1 MKVAFWSNAR
11 GKACVTSNLA
21 CISVLSVLSS
31 DSPDKR
37 TIIFEN
43 HQNII
48 NLGNVFISPNSKK
61 EVREQ
66 NKYRVEQGLSKV
78 LCHMEMGEEPSQEQ
92 IYHYSRQYL
101 GKQLFYLPCEGT
113 KNGELLEYQLEREC
127 IPTIQCLEKYSNR
140 VFVDTAAT
148 TLVSSRKILQQAD
161 VIVVN
166 LSQNLSMLEHFFGNY
181 SSIQSKAFYVIGNYD
196 GKANLTRGMIMQHYH
211 IPGRQIAVIPHC
223 TQFSDALS
231 EGMIIPFLLAN
242 YYCDRD
248 NPNYSFIQ
256 GAKEAV
262 QLFENYLYSVQEG
275 RDKP

>member
-11 GKACVTSNLA
+11 GKSCVTSNLA
-21 CISVLSVLSS
+21 CISVLSILGS

-48 NLGNVFISPNSKK
+48 NLGNVLICPNSKN
-61 EVREQ
+61 EVCEQ
-66 NKYRVEQGLSKV
+66 NQYYVEQGLSKV
-78 LCHMEMGEEPSQEQ
+78 LCHMEMGDEPSEEQ
-92 IYHYSRQYL
+92 IFRYSRQYL
-101 GKQLFYLPCEGT
+101 GKQLFYLSSQGT
-113 KNGELLEYQLEREC
+113 KNGEVLEYQLEREC

-148 TLVSSRKILQQAD
+148 TLVSSRKILQQSD

-166 LSQNLSMLEHFFGNY
+166 LNQNHSMLEHFFGNY

-196 GKANLTRGMIMQHYH
+196 GDAILTRGMIMQKYH

-223 TQFSDALS
+223 AQFSDALS
-231 EGMIIPFLLAN
+231 EGMLIPFLLAN

-248 NPNYSFIQ
+248 SPNYSFIQ

-262 QLFENYLYSVQEG
+262 QLFENHLCSVQERG
-275 RDKP
+275 G